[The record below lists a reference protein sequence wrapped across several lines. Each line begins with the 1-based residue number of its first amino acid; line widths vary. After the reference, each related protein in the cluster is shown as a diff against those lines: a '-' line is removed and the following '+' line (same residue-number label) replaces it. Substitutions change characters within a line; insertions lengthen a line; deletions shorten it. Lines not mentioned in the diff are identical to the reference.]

1 MHEIVEEKKNS
12 RLLHYYFQNV
22 KKTVL
27 STPAT
32 PTKHKI
38 FQSPKVVKG
47 ILVRKND
54 LFSSLLFVNKQGF
67 HLYFQQVWA
76 TNFFLRRAELLIKN
90 NISF

>member
-1 MHEIVEEKKNS
+1 MIVNSIDYCNKSQIFFFKETKKEQIA
-12 RLLHYYFQNV
+12 LFYFQNV

-47 ILVRKND
+47 ILVSQID
-54 LFSSLLFVNKQGF
+54 I
-67 HLYFQQVWA
+67 HLK
-76 TNFFLRRAELLIKN
+76 L
-90 NISF
+90 

>member
-1 MHEIVEEKKNS
+1 MHEIVEEKQNS
-12 RLLHYYFQNV
+12 LLLHYYFQNV

-54 LFSSLLFVNKQGF
+54 LFSSLQISRGF
-67 HLYFQQVWA
+67 IYIFNRSGQLI
-76 TNFFLRRAELLIKN
+76 FFLRRAELLK
-90 NISF
+90 

>member
-1 MHEIVEEKKNS
+1 MDEPKCIRLGKKKFS
-12 RLLHYYFQNV
+12 IIALFYFQNV

-54 LFSSLLFVNKQGF
+54 LFSSL
-67 HLYFQQVWA
+67 
-76 TNFFLRRAELLIKN
+76 
-90 NISF
+90 

>member
-1 MHEIVEEKKNS
+1 MHDIGEEKIQYNIA
-12 RLLHYYFQNV
+12 LFYFQNV

-47 ILVRKND
+47 ILVRKMIY
-54 LFSSLLFVNKQGF
+54 SVHCKYTGQGRAKLLTL
-67 HLYFQQVWA
+67 H
-76 TNFFLRRAELLIKN
+76 FFLR
-90 NISF
+90 

>member
-1 MHEIVEEKKNS
+1 M
-12 RLLHYYFQNV
+12 HYYFQNV

-54 LFSSLLFVNKQGF
+54 LFSSLLFVNKHGF

-76 TNFFLRRAELLIKN
+76 TNIFFKKGRTIKIQF
-90 NISF
+90 ISKQK